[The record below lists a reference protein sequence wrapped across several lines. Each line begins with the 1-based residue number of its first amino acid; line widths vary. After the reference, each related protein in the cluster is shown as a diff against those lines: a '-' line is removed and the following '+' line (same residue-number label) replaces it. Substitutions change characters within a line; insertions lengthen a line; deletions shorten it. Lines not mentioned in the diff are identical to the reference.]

1 MLARPRSA
9 IRRDYIILFD
19 LAASGVPPLS
29 GSANAPDNS
38 TIPFLRPAKRQAR
51 TRPPLD
57 KGGVGE
63 ESMSNNLIHSPF

>member
-29 GSANAPDNS
+29 GSAIRRDYIILFGLAANWHFFYPS
-38 TIPFLRPAKRQAR
+38 F
-51 TRPPLD
+51 
-57 KGGVGE
+57 
-63 ESMSNNLIHSPF
+63 